1 MKYIKYYESI
11 DNEEE
16 EPKLYDYVIM
26 RSTVVP
32 VKQFIESNIGQ
43 IVDID
48 IENDDTTIKYFNI
61 PSHLKEFFVSD
72 TRIFGYK
79 LIKHWSK
86 SKIELEALISQNK
99 FNL

>member
-1 MKYIKYYESI
+1 MKYIKYYEAI

-26 RSTVVP
+26 RSTVDP
-32 VKQFIESNIGQ
+32 VKQFIENNVGQ
-43 IVDID
+43 IFEID
-48 IENDDTTIKYFNI
+48 KENDDVLIKYFNI
-61 PSHLKEFFVSD
+61 PDNLKEYFIRG
-72 TRIFGYK
+72 TRPFGYK

-86 SKIELEALISQNK
+86 SKRELEAFISQNK